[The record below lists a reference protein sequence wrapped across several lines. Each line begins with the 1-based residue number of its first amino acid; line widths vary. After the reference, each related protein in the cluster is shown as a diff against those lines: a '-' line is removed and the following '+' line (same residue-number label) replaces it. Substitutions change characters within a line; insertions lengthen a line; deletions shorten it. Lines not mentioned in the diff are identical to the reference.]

1 MKEFKTANQQYVG
14 RVELFAD
21 GSKVLFLDKEKTK
34 KAPTTDEF
42 LDLLKNTL
50 VYVDIANVATLVTA
64 YKRVS
69 ADKVELTVGETAYFL
84 GKAA

>member
-1 MKEFKTANQQYVG
+1 MKEFKTANQQHVG

-34 KAPTTDEF
+34 KAPATDEF

-50 VYVDIANVATLVTA
+50 VYVDITNVATLVTA

-69 ADKVELTVGETAYFL
+69 AEKVELTVGEATYFL